1 MAESGQ
7 KGGPKMNKAS
17 KKNKKSW
24 RKNVDMTAVNQHLE
38 EERFEER
45 VGGSFAARSNDEL
58 FTIEKDA
65 KAVPEK
71 RNRKEVKKLRC
82 FANLE
87 GLPGAADPK
96 PLRNFTLK
104 PEDRENPIVTDM
116 KLKKIQGGK
125 IQKKFVE
132 GKADRQ
138 KFKKMKEDTK
148 AEAMT
153 RRRTE
158 FDFDLWGKS
167 EEPKLPSAEWVKQIA
182 ITHAALGTGKFV
194 PKFAKTRKITTGTN
208 VGAVEVP
215 DAGASYNPTV
225 EDHQTLLWKAA
236 MVEIEKEKELQR
248 LERSTTGMFPSRKN
262 APTEKSYIKEMSEG
276 IVELN
281 ADEKSTEVDGDESE
295 DEEAEADAPE
305 GVEEDGDAKKS
316 GIKKSGILKPKTR
329 RQKRDQR
336 GRMFE
341 EQKKARERDLKIK
354 EIEISRL
361 KSINKE
367 LKADEVQSVE
377 NEEKR
382 KVALEKKMSG
392 PLKLS
397 NYNYEPQEI
406 EIKLSDELTGNLRNL
421 KQEGSLLEDR
431 FKSMQRRNMIEV
443 RVKQKTV
450 KRLKK
455 KTYEKRTYKMGWEEN
470 PNKVVKRIRQETKL
484 RQKRKKQQQSS

>member
-1 MAESGQ
+1 MILNMAESGQ

-24 RKNVDMTAVNQHLE
+24 RKNVDMTAVNQFLE

-45 VGGSFAARSNDEL
+45 VGGSFAARTNDEL

-82 FANLE
+82 FSNLE

-96 PLRNFTLK
+96 PIRNFTLK

-116 KLKKIQGGK
+116 KLKKIQSGK
-125 IQKKFVE
+125 IQKKFVD

-158 FDFDLWGKS
+158 FDFDLWGSS

-194 PKFAKTRKITTGTN
+194 PKLAKTRKITTGTN
-208 VGAVEVP
+208 VAAVEVP
-215 DAGASYNPTV
+215 DAGASYNPNV

-248 LERSTTGMFPSRKN
+248 LERQTTGMFPSRKN

-281 ADEKSTEVDGDESE
+281 ADEENTEVDGDE
-295 DEEAEADAPE
+295 DEEPDAPE
-305 GVEEDGDAKKS
+305 GVEEDDDVKKS
-316 GIKKSGILKPKTR
+316 GTLKPKTR
-329 RQKRDQR
+329 RQKRDKR
-336 GRMFE
+336 KRMFE

-354 EIEISRL
+354 ETEISRL
-361 KSINKE
+361 KSIKRE
-367 LKADEVQSVE
+367 LKADEVQSAE

-382 KVALEKKMSG
+382 KEALEKKMSG

-397 NYNYEPQEI
+397 NYNYEPQDI

-450 KRLKK
+450 KRLKR
-455 KTYEKRTYKMGWEEN
+455 KTYEKRSHKMGWEEN

-484 RQKRKKQQQSS
+484 RQKRKKQQQQSS